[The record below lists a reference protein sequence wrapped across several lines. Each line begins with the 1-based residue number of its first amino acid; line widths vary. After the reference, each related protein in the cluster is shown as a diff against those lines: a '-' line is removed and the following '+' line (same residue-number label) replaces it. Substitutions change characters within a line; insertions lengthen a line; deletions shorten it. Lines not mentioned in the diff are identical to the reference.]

1 MVVACVVCRRPVTA
15 TQARR
20 QEVRSA
26 AHRRQGA
33 CGARRRVGRGGQQA
47 CLAPAMA
54 HPCTWA
60 RHPAGETDGVAAAGV
75 AAESAAGVAM
85 TGLLP
90 LHRPSKSH
98 LVLVHGTAIE
108 TATESESVSVSVS
121 ASARASGSGIAAVT
135 KHRLL
140 RLRRS
145 GGRAMPRQGKA
156 RAVRSRRVIVAGDVT
171 AEVLAVKRLAA
182 TSAATSAAL
191 SVGVSLSGCI
201 AGMSPRRRVAVVV
214 AAAAARIVPLDA
226 QTSGGEVRRGARGA
240 MSAVRARS
248 LTRVLPRVMLPEALP
263 TSAMLHG
270 VRAMSSH
277 LGTLLLLAKVEG
289 SADVRPKPS
298 APPRCKAA
306 AAGKPRLRVGT
317 GASCRAC
324 SCLRAVGECLSLRV
338 WSPSTPMLLPR
349 RRSHR

>member
-15 TQARR
+15 IRARR

-108 TATESESVSVSVS
+108 TATESASVSVSVS
-121 ASARASGSGIAAVT
+121 VSVSGITAVT
-135 KHRLL
+135 KRRLL

-145 GGRAMPRQGKA
+145 GGRTMPRRGKA

-226 QTSGGEVRRGARGA
+226 RTSGGEVRRGARGA
-240 MSAVRARS
+240 MNAVRARS
-248 LTRVLPRVMLPEALP
+248 LTRVLPRVMLLEALP

-270 VRAMSSH
+270 VRAMSSR

-289 SADVRPKPS
+289 SAGVRLKPS

-306 AAGKPRLRVGT
+306 AGKPRLQVGT
-317 GASCRAC
+317 GASCRVC